1 MFSGGVEKDRH
12 ILYLV
17 MIKLKKEIFDP
28 ICIGNDIQLAFNIR
42 QIYPKD
48 FVRYYIYYIYI
59 YIIYIIYIYIYV
71 RQHSFDID

>member
-17 MIKLKKEIFDP
+17 MIKLNDIFDP
-28 ICIGNDIQLAFNIR
+28 IFFGNDIQLAFNIR

-48 FVRYYIYYIYI
+48 FVR
-59 YIIYIIYIYIYV
+59 
-71 RQHSFDID
+71 

>member
-17 MIKLKKEIFDP
+17 IDIIDP
-28 ICIGNDIQLAFNIR
+28 IYIGNDIQLAFNIR

-48 FVRYYIYYIYI
+48 FVR
-59 YIIYIIYIYIYV
+59 
-71 RQHSFDID
+71 